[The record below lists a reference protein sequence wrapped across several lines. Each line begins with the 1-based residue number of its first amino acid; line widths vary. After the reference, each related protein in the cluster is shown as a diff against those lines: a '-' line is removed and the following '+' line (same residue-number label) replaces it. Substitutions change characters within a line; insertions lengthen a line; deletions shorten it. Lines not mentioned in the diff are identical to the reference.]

1 MEEKEKFLCPIT
13 GELMKEPVVDALGN
27 TYDKAAIE
35 KWLKN
40 HDTSPMTNKQLPDKK
55 LTIVNLLYSK
65 ICDIREDKIKEGLK
79 IFPKLMSKEH
89 FPLAE
94 KLYAFIDKYNVV
106 LKDNFCRKILE
117 TLLDVVPGL
126 IAAKPPSFE

>member
-55 LTIVNLLYSK
+55 LIPNISVISSIHQL
-65 ICDIREDKIKEGLK
+65 REDKIKEGLK

>member
-1 MEEKEKFLCPIT
+1 MSLI
-13 GELMKEPVVDALGN
+13 
-27 TYDKAAIE
+27 
-35 KWLKN
+35 
-40 HDTSPMTNKQLPDKK
+40 HQL
-55 LTIVNLLYSK
+55 
-65 ICDIREDKIKEGLK
+65 REDKIKEGLK

-94 KLYAFIDKYNVV
+94 KLYTFIDKYNVV

-126 IAAKPPSFE
+126 IKAKSPNFE

>member
-1 MEEKEKFLCPIT
+1 MEEPPRLVGPIT
-13 GELMKEPVVDALGN
+13 QELMVDPVLDSKGN
-27 TYDKAAIE
+27 CYERTAIQQ
-35 KWLKN
+35 WLSN
-40 HDTSPMTNKQLPDKK
+40 HDTSPVTKERLPDKK
-55 LTIVNLLYSK
+55 LLTNKPMKSEI
-65 ICDIREDKIKEGLK
+65 IEFREDKIKEGLK

-126 IAAKPPSFE
+126 ISAKPPSF